1 MNLPFLKYF
10 LVYIFKSKTRQ
21 KLLSLAIFGLFI
33 SSFSLIVLQGVMGG
47 LQKGVISRSKAI
59 YGQGFIKV
67 PDSFTVEDT
76 DFLLAKLKED
86 NLKVSS
92 EYEIEL
98 LIKNGDILK
107 PIILHGLDFKV
118 FRADY
123 LKGKDFSGIVLGA
136 DLASSLKSFFED
148 QLILIS
154 PSHSDFLLTEI
165 PRQSSIKFSDIMISD
180 LQEVDSAHGWAD
192 IKFVQNLIRSHK
204 INKILFYDKK
214 SFDFAKSKYE
224 KSLDLKFI
232 SWESQHRSLVWA
244 LKLETTV
251 MIILFVAMSLLVAIC
266 ITSGFMI
273 FFDKIKTDLIS
284 FWVIGMSKDNVMKLL
299 FIFTQV
305 LSLGFILLG
314 LFIGFGLLKA
324 IDSKSLGFMPDIFVE
339 QNIPISVNYA
349 DILIAFFVPYIIS
362 TLFSYYSFI
371 TFKSENSSFLKLIR
385 SVS

>member
-33 SSFSLIVLQGVMGG
+33 SSFSLLVLQGIMGG

-67 PDSFTVEDT
+67 PDSFSIHDT
-76 DFLLAKLKED
+76 KFLLGKLKED

-107 PIILHGLDFKV
+107 PIILHGLDFDV

-123 LKGKDFSGIVLGA
+123 LKEKDFSGIILGA

-154 PSHSDFLLTEI
+154 PSHSDFLITEI

-180 LQEVDSAHGWAD
+180 LQEVDRAHGWVD
-192 IKFVQNLIRSHK
+192 IKFVQNLIRSHQ
-204 INKILFYDKK
+204 INKILFYDKD
-214 SFDFAKSKYE
+214 SFEFAKSKYE

-232 SWESQHRSLVWA
+232 SWESQHKSLVWA
-244 LKLETTV
+244 LQLETTV

-273 FFDKIKTDLIS
+273 FFDKVKTDLIS
-284 FWVIGMSKDNVMKLL
+284 FWVIGMSKDSVMKLL

-314 LFIGFGLLKA
+314 LLIGFGVLKA

-339 QNIPISVNYA
+339 QNIPISVNFA

-362 TLFSYYSFI
+362 TLFSYYSFV
-371 TFKSENSSFLKLIR
+371 TFKSENTSFLKLIR

>member
-1 MNLPFLKYF
+1 M
-10 LVYIFKSKTRQ
+10 
-21 KLLSLAIFGLFI
+21 
-33 SSFSLIVLQGVMGG
+33 
-47 LQKGVISRSKAI
+47 
-59 YGQGFIKV
+59 